1 MGSGPFSEDDLDTLP
16 RLFKFHKQL
25 TLLSQLEGT
34 LHDFSLLLY
43 HHFPIFHFIL
53 SLTDSLRQ
61 TMGRNRKIATA
72 EDGSLRGCF
81 TKRLYLEYHPL
92 HNCERS

>member
-1 MGSGPFSEDDLDTLP
+1 MGAGPFSEDDLDTLP

-34 LHDFSLLLY
+34 IHDFSLLY
-43 HHFPIFHFIL
+43 CHHFKMSHVIL
-53 SLTDSLRQ
+53 SPNYLLRQ
-61 TMGRNRKIATA
+61 AVGRNRETATA

>member
-43 HHFPIFHFIL
+43 HHLGKQWGGIEKLQRLKMAHLEGVLPNDYISNTIRC
-53 SLTDSLRQ
+53 TTVKD
-61 TMGRNRKIATA
+61 RKLLDDWNFDMNA
-72 EDGSLRGCF
+72 
-81 TKRLYLEYHPL
+81 
-92 HNCERS
+92 